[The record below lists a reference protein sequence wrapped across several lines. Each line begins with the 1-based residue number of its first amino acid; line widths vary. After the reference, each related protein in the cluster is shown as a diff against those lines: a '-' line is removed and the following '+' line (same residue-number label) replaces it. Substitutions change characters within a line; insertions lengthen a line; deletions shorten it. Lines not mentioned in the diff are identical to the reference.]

1 MRAYGNNTDILIDR
15 DREATSHLVCAKNG
29 LAPPL
34 LARFRN
40 GLLYRFIPGE
50 VCTPKDLGAEETWR
64 AVARRLGQWH
74 AKLPISA
81 ISATS
86 TVDSVNGD
94 SKAMINRMPTPN
106 IWTVMRKWIDALPQA
121 TSKEQTRK
129 AFLEKELERSFA
141 DLDNENGPGEYGFVF
156 AHCDLLSA
164 NVIKTNDEHRVAFI
178 DYEYSAPAP
187 AAFDLANHFSEW
199 TGYECDYNLIPTSST
214 RRAFLQDYLSAYH
227 ELLKVPQPESALPSL
242 EKEVDRFRGM
252 PGFYWGIWALIQA
265 TISQIDFNYAE
276 CKCDSD
282 PQTLLTLFVIDAEL
296 RLAEYTDWR
305 REESGSRAQEAKER
319 PVREHRWTEA

>member
-1 MRAYGNNTDILIDR
+1 MTQDEIDADSILMRAYGNNTDILIDR

-50 VCTPKDLGAEETWR
+50 VCTPKDLGTEQTWR

-81 ISATS
+81 ISTTEKALNG
-86 TVDSVNGD
+86 VNGND
-94 SKAMINRMPTPN
+94 AIIDRMPVPN
-106 IWTVMRKWIDALPQA
+106 IWTVMRKWIDALPQ
-121 TSKEQTRK
+121 TTPKQQTRK
-129 AFLEKELERSFA
+129 SFLEKELERSFS
-141 DLDNENGPGEYGFVF
+141 DLDNQDGPGEHGFVF

-164 NVIKTNDEHRVAFI
+164 NVIKTKDEHGVAFI
-178 DYEYSAPAP
+178 DYEYSAPGP

-199 TGYECDYNLIPTSST
+199 TGYECDYNLIPTRPT
-214 RRAFLQDYLSAYH
+214 RHAFLQEYLSAYYSQ
-227 ELLKVPQPESALPSL
+227 LGQPQPKSALQSL

-276 CKCDSD
+276 CKFDI
-282 PQTLLTLFVIDAEL
+282 TLTLSSAANDI
-296 RLAEYTDWR
+296 THR
-305 REESGSRAQEAKER
+305 R
-319 PVREHRWTEA
+319 